1 MELLYL
7 DLGQNKDMNGY
18 KIFEQHV
25 KSVIEKYKEFSFK
38 IEDGIPCIFGSLNLT
53 DELGTIEDTYQIE
66 IKAEENYPYSFPLV
80 FETGGRIPK
89 NFDWHIFEQTG
100 NCCIASPPEEIIICN
115 SGLTLL
121 SFIDNQVKNYFYSQI
136 FRNQNGYFLK
146 ERSHGNKGWIEFFEE
161 TFMTDNIF
169 NIEFGLNQIIEGK
182 KIDRVSICFCGSGKK
197 YRKCHKKSYD
207 ILSKLSLDQVKF
219 FLYTL
224 RETNEY
230 RLAKRNL
237 MR

>member
-1 MELLYL
+1 
-7 DLGQNKDMNGY
+7 MNGY
-18 KIFEQHV
+18 TIFEEQITA
-25 KSVIEKYKEFSFK
+25 VIEKYKEFSYK
-38 IEDGIPCIFGSLNLT
+38 NYYGIPCIFGSLKLT
-53 DELGTIEDTYQIE
+53 DERGIIEDTYQIE
-66 IKAEENYPYSFPLV
+66 IKAVQDYPNSFPLV
-80 FETGGRIPK
+80 FETGGRIPR
-89 NFDWHIFEQTG
+89 NVDWHIFEDKG

-169 NIEFGLNQIIEGK
+169 NIEFGLNQIVEGK
-182 KIDRVSICFCGSGKK
+182 RINRVSICFCGSGKK

-207 ILSKLSLDQVKF
+207 TLSNLSLDNIIL
-219 FLYTL
+219 FLNAL
-224 RETNEY
+224 KETTEY
-230 RLAKRNL
+230 KMAHNQRKLLFK
-237 MR
+237 

>member
-1 MELLYL
+1 M
-7 DLGQNKDMNGY
+7 DGY
-18 KIFEQHV
+18 TLFEEQSIAV
-25 KSVIEKYKEFSFK
+25 TEKYKELSYIK
-38 IEDGIPCIFGSLNLT
+38 ENGIPCVFGSLVLT
-53 DELGTIEDTYQIE
+53 DEYGGIEDIYQID
-66 IKAEENYPYSFPLV
+66 IKAVADFPNRFPKV

-89 NFDWHIFEQTG
+89 NVDWHIFEDNG

-115 SGLTLL
+115 SGITLL
-121 SFIDNQVKNYFYSQI
+121 SFIDNQVRNYFYSQI

-161 TFMTDNIF
+161 TFMTNNIF

-207 ILSKLSLDQVKF
+207 VLSKLNLDNVKL
-219 FLYTL
+219 FLNAL
-224 RETNEY
+224 RETDEY
-230 RLAKRNL
+230 KLAFGKKL
-237 MR
+237 LA

>member
-1 MELLYL
+1 
-7 DLGQNKDMNGY
+7 MNGY
-18 KIFEQHV
+18 TIFE
-25 KSVIEKYKEFSFK
+25 KEAIAVIEKHKELSFK
-38 IEDGIPCIFGSLNLT
+38 IKDGIPCVYGFINLI
-53 DELGTIEDTYQIE
+53 DENGNIEDTYQIE
-66 IKAEENYPYSFPLV
+66 IKATLNYPYRFPEL

-89 NFDWHIFEQTG
+89 NIDWHIFENTG

-115 SGLTLL
+115 SGITLI
-121 SFIDNQVKNYFYSQI
+121 SFIENQVRNYFYSQI

-146 ERSHGNKGWIEFFEE
+146 ERSHGSKGWIEFFEE

-207 ILSKLSLDQVKF
+207 ILSKLTLDNVQSF
-219 FLYTL
+219 MNAL
-224 RETNEY
+224 RDTIDY
-230 RLAKRNL
+230 KIAVYQRQLLFK
-237 MR
+237 

>member
-1 MELLYL
+1 
-7 DLGQNKDMNGY
+7 MNGY
-18 KIFEQHV
+18 TIFEQEALE
-25 KSVIEKYKEFSFK
+25 VIDEYKELSFK
-38 IEDGIPCIFGSLNLT
+38 IEDGVPCIFGSIILL
-53 DELGTIEDTYQIE
+53 DEYGNIEDTFQIA
-66 IKAEENYPYSFPLV
+66 IKAVSNYPYNFPLLY
-80 FETGGRIPK
+80 ETGGRIPR
-89 NFDWHIFEQTG
+89 NVDWHIFEQTG
-100 NCCIASPPEEIIICN
+100 NCCIASPPEEMIICN
-115 SGLTLL
+115 SGITLS
-121 SFIDNQVKNYFYSQI
+121 SFINNQVKNYFYSQI

-207 ILSKLSLDQVKF
+207 ILSKLSMEHILY
-219 FLYTL
+219 FLHAL

-230 RLAKRNL
+230 QIAIYKRNQIL
-237 MR
+237 YK

>member
-1 MELLYL
+1 M
-7 DLGQNKDMNGY
+7 DGY
-18 KIFEQHV
+18 TLFEEQV
-25 KSVIEKYKEFSFK
+25 TAAIEKYKELSFK
-38 IEDGIPCIFGSLNLT
+38 KDAGIPCVFGSLALT
-53 DELGTIEDTYQIE
+53 DEYGAIEDTYQIE
-66 IKAEENYPYSFPLV
+66 IKAVPDYPNSFPLV
-80 FETGGRIPK
+80 FETGGRIPR
-89 NFDWHIFEQTG
+89 NVDWHIFEDTG

-161 TFMTDNIF
+161 TFMTNNIF

-182 KIDRVSICFCGSGKK
+182 RIDRVSKCFCGSGKK

-207 ILSKLSLDQVKF
+207 ILSKLSLDTIKLF
-219 FLYTL
+219 HYALK
-224 RETNEY
+224 ETYEY
-230 RLAKRNL
+230 KTEAYQRK
-237 MR
+237 

>member
-1 MELLYL
+1 MKGYTIFVEQITDVIKKHKELS
-7 DLGQNKDMNGY
+7 Y
-18 KIFEQHV
+18 KND
-25 KSVIEKYKEFSFK
+25 
-38 IEDGIPCIFGSLNLT
+38 DGIPCVFGSFNLT
-53 DELGTIEDTYQIE
+53 DQYGAIEDSYQIE
-66 IKAEENYPYSFPLV
+66 IKCVPNYPNSFPLV

-89 NFDWHIFEQTG
+89 NVDWHIFEATG

-115 SGLTLL
+115 SGITLL

-136 FRNQNGYFLK
+136 YRNQNGYFLK

-169 NIEFGLNQIIEGK
+169 NIEFGLIQIIEGK

-207 ILSKLSLDQVKF
+207 ILSKLSLDNINF
-219 FLYTL
+219 FLHAL
-224 RETNEY
+224 RETKEY
-230 RLAKRNL
+230 KIAVYQRNQL
-237 MR
+237 PIR

>member
-1 MELLYL
+1 
-7 DLGQNKDMNGY
+7 MNGY
-18 KIFEQHV
+18 TIFEEQITA
-25 KSVIEKYKEFSFK
+25 VIEKHKGLSYKND
-38 IEDGIPCIFGSLNLT
+38 DGIPCIFGSLVLT
-53 DELGTIEDTYQIE
+53 NEYGGIEDTYQFE
-66 IKAEENYPYSFPLV
+66 IKAVENYPNNFPLV
-80 FETGGRIPK
+80 FETGGRIPR
-89 NFDWHIFEQTG
+89 NVDWHIFEDTG

-115 SGLTLL
+115 NGITLL

-182 KIDRVSICFCGSGKK
+182 KIDRVSFCFCGSGKK

-207 ILSKLSLDQVKF
+207 VLSKLSTDNIKL
-219 FLYTL
+219 FLYAL
-224 RETNEY
+224 KETSEY
-230 RLAKRNL
+230 KIAVYQRNQFIIKSI
-237 MR
+237 